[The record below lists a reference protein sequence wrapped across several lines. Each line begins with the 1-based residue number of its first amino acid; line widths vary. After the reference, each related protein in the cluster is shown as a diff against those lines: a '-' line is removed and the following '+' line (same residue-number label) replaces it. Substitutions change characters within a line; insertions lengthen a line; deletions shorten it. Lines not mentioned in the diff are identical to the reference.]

1 MKLILLL
8 FPMIQSLVIPPPSCK
23 NCKFYK
29 PHSYDEFDS
38 TSFSRCTYYGVDKY
52 VDFVRSDENLCGIT
66 GKNFVQE
73 KYIGIT
79 GKNFVQEKYIGIK
92 KLKQYISSNKFG
104 IFALLFVFNHI
115 FILFTEAF
123 SKLH

>member
-1 MKLILLL
+1 MKLILFLI
-8 FPMIQSLVIPPPSCK
+8 PMIQSLVIRLPSCK

-52 VDFVRSDENLCGIT
+52 VDIVRNDENLCGIT
-66 GKNFVQE
+66 GK
-73 KYIGIT
+73 KYV
-79 GKNFVQEKYIGIK
+79 KEKYIGIK

-104 IFALLFVFNHI
+104 LFALLFVINHI
-115 FILFTEAF
+115 FVLFTEAF
-123 SKLH
+123 GRLH